1 VNPRIAGSVEE
12 MIALGRE
19 SGERARAGDIWLLSG
34 DLGAGKTH
42 WVKGFVQGIES
53 PAEVTSPTFGLMHE
67 YPAGRL
73 PIFHFDFYRLGGVEE
88 LLAIGWDET
97 LEQGGVVLAEW
108 GERFPELFPSH
119 ARSVRITVEADGSR
133 SVAMAEI

>member
-1 VNPRIAGSVEE
+1 

-19 SGERARAGDIWLLSG
+19 SGERAGAGDIWLLSG
-34 DLGAGKTH
+34 GLGAGKTH
-42 WVKGFVQGIES
+42 WVKGFVQGLGS

-108 GERFPELFPSH
+108 GERFPELFPAH
-119 ARSVRITVEADGSR
+119 ARSLRITVGANGERIIHIDDH
-133 SVAMAEI
+133 